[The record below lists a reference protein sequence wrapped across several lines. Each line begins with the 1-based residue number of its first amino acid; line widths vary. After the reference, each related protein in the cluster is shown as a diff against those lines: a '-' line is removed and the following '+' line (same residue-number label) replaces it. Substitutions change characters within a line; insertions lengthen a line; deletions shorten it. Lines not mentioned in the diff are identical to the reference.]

1 MSNNNNSN
9 TFVGYSSSLTGNN
22 NTAFGYSARFNNT
35 TGSQNTAFG
44 YSATQ
49 PMEPLTA
56 WYKAAVNA
64 RGLTPH
70 IPTKDGNS
78 KT

>member
-9 TFVGYSSSLTGNN
+9 TFVGYSSILTGNN

>member
-1 MSNNNNSN
+1 MSNNNTGN
-9 TFVGYSSSLTGNN
+9 TFVGCSSILTGNN

-35 TGSQNTAFG
+35 GSYNTAFG
-44 YSATQ
+44 YPATQ
-49 PMEPLTA
+49 PIEPLTA
-56 WYKAAVNA
+56 WYKSAVNA

>member
-1 MSNNNNSN
+1 MSNNNTGN
-9 TFVGYSSSLTGNN
+9 TFVGCSSILTGNN
-22 NTAFGYSARFNNT
+22 NTAFGYSARFNT
-35 TGSQNTAFG
+35 TGSYNMAFG

-49 PMEPLTA
+49 PIEPLTA